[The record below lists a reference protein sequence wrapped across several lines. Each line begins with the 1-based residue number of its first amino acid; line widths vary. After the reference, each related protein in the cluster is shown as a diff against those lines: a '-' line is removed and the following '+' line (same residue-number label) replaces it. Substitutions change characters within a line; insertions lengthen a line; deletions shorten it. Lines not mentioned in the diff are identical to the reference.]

1 MILSVIVF
9 FIILS
14 ILVLVH
20 EFGHFVI
27 ARLSGVKVEEFAL
40 GLPFTRALWRV
51 RRPNG
56 MYLAVYPVLF
66 GGFVRL
72 LGEEGPEKK
81 SDPKSFAHKKP
92 LTRAAILVAGVSMNF
107 LLAVGALYIFLG
119 ITGFRAFI
127 PDFSAYTFH
136 NSNQTKRVIV
146 IDVADSS
153 PASVAK
159 LRQGDVIVSVDAI
172 DIQSSDQFKDVI
184 RGKAGSPVQLKYYHQ
199 VAIDEKSVT
208 VIPRRDPPQGQGSL
222 GVAIGNVYEVSYQTL
237 PQKLFSG
244 VTASYDWGVYTI
256 KILSSLFQIS
266 LKEHDATPVVSNLSG
281 PVEIFSTVKSLLQ
294 IGGLESLLLLIQL
307 VAVMSLNLA
316 IINVLPFPALDGGRL
331 LFVVIE
337 GVTGRRVKAALEQ
350 KIHQVGMAFLLA
362 LMVLVSFK
370 DILKVFKIF
379 P

>member
-51 RRPNG
+51 RRRDG
-56 MYLAVYPVLF
+56 MYIAIYPVLF

-72 LGEEGPEKK
+72 LGEEGPEKR
-81 SDPKSFAHKKP
+81 SDPESFAHKKP
-92 LTRAAILVAGVSMNF
+92 RIRAAILIAGVLMNY
-107 LLAVGALYIFLG
+107 LLAILALYVFLS
-119 ITGFRAFI
+119 ISGFKAFI
-127 PDFSAYTFH
+127 PDFAKYTFH

-153 PASVAK
+153 PAKNAN
-159 LRQGDVIVSVDAI
+159 LRQGDVIVAVDNI
-172 DIQSSDQFKDVI
+172 DIRGSDQFKDVI
-184 RGKAGSPVQLKYYHQ
+184 KGKAGSLVHLRYYHQ
-199 VAIDEKSVT
+199 VAIDEKSAE
-208 VIPRRDPPQGQGSL
+208 VIPRLDPPQGQGSL
-222 GVAIGNVYEVSYQTL
+222 GVAIGNVYEISYETPQ
-237 PQKLFSG
+237 QKLFSG
-244 VTASYDWGVYTI
+244 ITASYDWGIYTV

-266 LKEHDATPVVSNLSG
+266 LKEHDATPVFSNLSG
-281 PVEIFSTVKSLLQ
+281 PVEIFSTVKSLIQ
-294 IGGLESLLLLIQL
+294 IGGMESLLLLIQL

-331 LFVVIE
+331 VFVILE
-337 GVTGRRVKAALEQ
+337 GITGKRIRASWEQ
-350 KIHQVGMAFLLA
+350 RIHQVGMAALLT

-370 DILKVFKIF
+370 DVFKIF
-379 P
+379 KIFP